1 MYFWLKVIHIGAM
14 AVWFTGLFFL
24 PRLFVAHHRDE
35 IDADRAYLNPAANLL
50 FFRIA
55 TPAALVTTIAGMILM
70 AWNPD
75 GAWLVMKLAVV
86 AIAVFIH
93 LYLGMSLYQLGQG
106 NDRHGPWFYRT
117 LGWLPLALILAI
129 AALTGAKPHTAANLP
144 APPQALLENE
154 GQLPP
159 QEPPSPLR

>member
-1 MYFWLKVIHIGAM
+1 MYFWLKVLHISAM

-106 NDRHGPWFYRT
+106 KVRHGPWLYRA
-117 LGWLPLALILAI
+117 LGWTPLILILAI
-129 AALTGAKPHTAANLP
+129 AALTGAKPNTAG
-144 APPQALLENE
+144 E
-154 GQLPP
+154 LPP
-159 QEPPSPLR
+159 PPIHAAR

>member
-75 GAWLVMKLAVV
+75 GAWLVMKLAVAARAGV
-86 AIAVFIH
+86 ADPHRRKPLLDVD
-93 LYLGMSLYQLGQG
+93 
-106 NDRHGPWFYRT
+106 DRHDVVELEPGTRVH
-117 LGWLPLALILAI
+117 
-129 AALTGAKPHTAANLP
+129 AAH
-144 APPQALLENE
+144 
-154 GQLPP
+154 
-159 QEPPSPLR
+159 